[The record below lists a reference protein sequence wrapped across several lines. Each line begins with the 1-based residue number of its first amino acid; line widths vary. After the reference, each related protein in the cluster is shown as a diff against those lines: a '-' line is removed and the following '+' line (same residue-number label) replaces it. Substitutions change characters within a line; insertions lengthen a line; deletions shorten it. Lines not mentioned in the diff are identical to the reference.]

1 MKHIDVF
8 VITETKIDNSFSTS
22 QFLVKVFKEPFRL
35 DQNRN
40 EGEEMI
46 YIRDDIPS
54 RLLLKH
60 IFPT

>member
-1 MKHIDVF
+1 MSLLLQKLKL
-8 VITETKIDNSFSTS
+8 ITFSTS

-40 EGEEMI
+40 EGEEII